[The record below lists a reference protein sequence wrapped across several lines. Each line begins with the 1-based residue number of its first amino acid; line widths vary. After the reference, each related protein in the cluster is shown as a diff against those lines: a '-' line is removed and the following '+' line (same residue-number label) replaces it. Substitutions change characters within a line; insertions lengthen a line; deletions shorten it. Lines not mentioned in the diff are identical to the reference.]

1 MDGLCVEYNSKYF
14 NHSNWK
20 NGVVIHLDGKSVA
33 EVLHEI
39 CIFMLGSLGLLIDN
53 REFRVAKEAEV
64 EMGGVQRCR

>member
-14 NHSNWK
+14 NHGNWK

-39 CIFMLGSLGLLIDN
+39 FIFMLGSLGLLIDN

>member
-1 MDGLCVEYNSKYF
+1 MFY
-14 NHSNWK
+14 NWK

-39 CIFMLGSLGLLIDN
+39 FIFMLGSLGLLIDN